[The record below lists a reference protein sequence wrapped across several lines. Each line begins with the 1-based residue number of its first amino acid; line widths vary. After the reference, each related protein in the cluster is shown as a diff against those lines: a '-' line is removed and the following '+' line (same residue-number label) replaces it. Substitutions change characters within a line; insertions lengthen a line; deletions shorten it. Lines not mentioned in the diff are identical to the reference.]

1 MISFSE
7 AQVYAWLT
15 AFIWPLVRILA
26 LIASSPVLGNKSV
39 PTRVKIGLAVAITL
53 LISPILGPMPQIEPG
68 SIPGLFVIAQ
78 QIVIGVAMGLAMQ
91 IVFVAAEL
99 AGEITGLQ
107 MGLGFASFYDPVRG
121 ANTAVIS
128 QYMNLVATLIFL
140 AVNGHLLMIST
151 LVDSF
156 TAFPVGGQAL
166 HADGWLAPV
175 NWANRIFFAGL
186 LLSLPMLATL
196 LITNLA
202 LGILTKAAPQ
212 ISPFSIGF
220 PLTMTMGMGILA
232 LSLPYFPPILD
243 HLMREGFQI
252 MLKIATLFQGR

>member
-1 MISFSE
+1 MISFTE

-26 LIASSPVLGNKSV
+26 LIAAAPVLGNKSV
-39 PTRVKIGLAVAITL
+39 PTRVKVGLGVAITL
-53 LISPILGPMPQIEPG
+53 LISPVLGPMPQIEPG
-68 SIPGLFVIAQ
+68 SIPGLFIIAQ
-78 QIVIGVAMGLAMQ
+78 QIVIGAAMGLAMQ

-128 QYMNLVATLIFL
+128 QYMNLIATLIFL

-156 TAFPVGGQAL
+156 TAFPVGGQPL

-196 LITNLA
+196 LITNMA

-212 ISPFSIGF
+212 LSPFSIGF
-220 PLTMTMGMGILA
+220 PITLTVGMAVLT
-232 LSLPYFPPILD
+232 LSLPYFLPILD
-243 HLMREGFQI
+243 HLMRDGLQI
-252 MLKIATLFQGR
+252 MLKIASLFQGK